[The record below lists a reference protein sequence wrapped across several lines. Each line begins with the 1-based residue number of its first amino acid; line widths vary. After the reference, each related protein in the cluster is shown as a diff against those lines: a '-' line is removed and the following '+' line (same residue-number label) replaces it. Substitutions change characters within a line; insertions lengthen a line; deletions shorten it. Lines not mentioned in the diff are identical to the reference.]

1 MRVLAQKKIM
11 MILYAT
17 FPCRFKEVCFV
28 LQRRLVLS
36 FDWMIAT
43 MLMSD
48 VPSST
53 YNGLLYVDSDPNCF
67 RMILS
72 ILRGMITVE
81 SEVSRISTIE
91 LSLLKATARYLLCD
105 NIVKEIETFQAELQR
120 LAFEKDELEFQLT
133 QIKSGPEF
141 EIIRILK
148 TSPISKLEC
157 DCHRTRRSGNICN
170 NIFIILTFTF
180 TFIFIFK
187 LF

>member
-1 MRVLAQKKIM
+1 MVKDAGSCPEENNDDTECFVSLSVQGS
-11 MILYAT
+11 L
-17 FPCRFKEVCFV
+17 FV

-36 FDWMIAT
+36 FDST

-81 SEVSRISTIE
+81 SEVSRISAIE

-105 NIVKEIETFQAELQR
+105 NIVKEIET
-120 LAFEKDELEFQLT
+120 
-133 QIKSGPEF
+133 S
-141 EIIRILK
+141 K
-148 TSPISKLEC
+148 TSI
-157 DCHRTRRSGNICN
+157 
-170 NIFIILTFTF
+170 
-180 TFIFIFK
+180 
-187 LF
+187 